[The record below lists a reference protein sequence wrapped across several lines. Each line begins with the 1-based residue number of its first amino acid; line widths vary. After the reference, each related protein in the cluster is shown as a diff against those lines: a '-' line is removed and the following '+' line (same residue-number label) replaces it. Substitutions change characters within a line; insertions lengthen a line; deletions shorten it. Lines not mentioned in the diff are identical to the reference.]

1 MFGFATLID
10 LVSLFHRFPDADLLA
25 SFGLLSMRPITFL
38 TEPVLNNWG
47 NDKLEALIE
56 QYSNA
61 KTHTWEDREEKSTTS
76 EPLMVAAATREEWA
90 QAKAVVKAQLYPTDH
105 LATLWKLISKF
116 HGDQFRNL
124 LKLSQLAITLQ
135 VHTAG
140 VGL

>member
-1 MFGFATLID
+1 MFSFATLID

-38 TEPVLNNWG
+38 TEPVNNWG
-47 NDKLEALIE
+47 NDKLEALIKH
-56 QYSNA
+56 YSNA
-61 KTHTWEDREEKSTTS
+61 KTHTWEDGEEQRTTS

-90 QAKAVVKAQLYPTDH
+90 QAKAVVKAQLYPRDH
-105 LATLWKLISKF
+105 FATLWKLISKF

-124 LKLSQLAITLQ
+124 LKLSKLAITLQ

>member
-38 TEPVLNNWG
+38 TEPVNNWG
-47 NDKLEALIE
+47 NDKLEALIKH
-56 QYSNA
+56 YSNA
-61 KTHTWEDREEKSTTS
+61 KTHTWEDGEEQSTTS
-76 EPLMVAAATREEWA
+76 EPRIDAAATREEWA
-90 QAKAVVKAQLYPTDH
+90 QAEAVVKAQLYPRDH

-124 LKLSQLAITLQ
+124 LKFSQLAITLQ

>member
-1 MFGFATLID
+1 MFSFATLID

-38 TEPVLNNWG
+38 TEPVNNWG
-47 NDKLEALIE
+47 NDKLEALIKH
-56 QYSNA
+56 YSNA
-61 KTHTWEDREEKSTTS
+61 KTHTWEDGEEQSTTS
-76 EPLMVAAATREEWA
+76 EPRIDAAATREEWA
-90 QAKAVVKAQLYPTDH
+90 QAEAVVKAQLYPRDH

-124 LKLSQLAITLQ
+124 LKLSKLAITLQ